1 MIIQRLFSTI
11 MAALVLVIVCSP
23 VQGAADDEWKL
34 RITPYFFAPAADYDA
49 TASGTTASIDL
60 SFSDI
65 WDNFDV
71 FGGAVL
77 TEAWKGE
84 WGIVFDG
91 YYVDL
96 DGEFGPNDSID
107 VDLKDAMV
115 DLLAAYRIETHAFQ
129 GQTLFFD
136 ILPGLRYHYLKQEIT
151 PDLPGPLPSVTQG
164 GSEDWIE
171 PVIGGRVVWPFAEKW
186 TLAVGGDMGGFGIG
200 SASDLTWSINTGLD
214 FKFSEKWS
222 IAIAYRYFDMDYS
235 KGSGSNEFGFD
246 GSMDG
251 VMIGLTWRN

>member
-11 MAALVLVIVCSP
+11 MAALALVIVCSP

-34 RITPYFFAPAADYDA
+34 RITPYFFAPALDFDA
-49 TASGTTASIDL
+49 TTSGRTASVDL
-60 SFSDI
+60 SFSDS
-65 WDNFDV
+65 WDQLDV
-71 FGGAVL
+71 FGLSVR

-84 WGIVFDG
+84 CGIVFDA

-107 VDLKDAMV
+107 VDMKDAVV
-115 DLLAAYRIETHAFQ
+115 DLLAAYRIETDAFQ

-136 ILPGLRYHYLKQEIT
+136 VLTGLRYHYLKQEIT
-151 PDLPGPLPSVTQG
+151 LDPPGPIPSVTLG

-186 TLAVGGDMGGFGIG
+186 TLAVRGDMGGFGIG
-200 SASDLTWSINTGLD
+200 SASDLTWSITTGLD
-214 FKFSEKWS
+214 FKLSEKWS
-222 IAIAYRYFDMDYS
+222 IGIGYRYYDMDYS

-251 VMIGLTWRN
+251 VILGLTWRN

>member
-1 MIIQRLFSTI
+1 ML
-11 MAALVLVIVCSP
+11 
-23 VQGAADDEWKL
+23 
-34 RITPYFFAPAADYDA
+34 
-49 TASGTTASIDL
+49 
-60 SFSDI
+60 
-65 WDNFDV
+65 
-71 FGGAVL
+71 
-77 TEAWKGE
+77 
-84 WGIVFDG
+84 DG

-171 PVIGGRVVWPFAEKW
+171 PVLGGRVVWPFLKSGLW
-186 TLAVGGDMGGFGIG
+186 RCVGIWAD
-200 SASDLTWSINTGLD
+200 SDLTEPWMALCWVCPGETD
-214 FKFSEKWS
+214 C
-222 IAIAYRYFDMDYS
+222 
-235 KGSGSNEFGFD
+235 
-246 GSMDG
+246 
-251 VMIGLTWRN
+251 